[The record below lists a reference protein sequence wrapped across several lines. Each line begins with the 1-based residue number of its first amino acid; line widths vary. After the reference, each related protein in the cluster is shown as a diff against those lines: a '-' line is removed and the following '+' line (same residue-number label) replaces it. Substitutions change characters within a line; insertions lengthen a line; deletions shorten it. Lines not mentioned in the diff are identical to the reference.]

1 LAGRSISDV
10 AADLRSNKLSP
21 DQLPIEAFRL
31 PDGRLV
37 SANTRSLAALS
48 EAGLKPTKIKIIDAT
63 PDLLAR
69 LRETPLAPNCPL
81 PGPRVPVTPSQSD
94 LTILQIIELPQ

>member
-1 LAGRSISDV
+1 V
-10 AADLRSNKLSP
+10 AADLRAGTMTP

-48 EAGLKPTKIKIIDAT
+48 EAGLKPTNVKIIEPT
-63 PDLLAR
+63 PDLLSR
-69 LRETPLAPNCPL
+69 LRETPIIPDAPV

-94 LTILQIIELPQ
+94 LTVLRVIELPK

>member
-1 LAGRSISDV
+1 M
-10 AADLRSNKLSP
+10 AADLRAGKLTP

-48 EAGLKPTKIKIIDAT
+48 EAGLGPETGT
-63 PDLLAR
+63 QLVLAS
-69 LRETPLAPNCPL
+69 LDEA
-81 PGPRVPVTPSQSD
+81 
-94 LTILQIIELPQ
+94 